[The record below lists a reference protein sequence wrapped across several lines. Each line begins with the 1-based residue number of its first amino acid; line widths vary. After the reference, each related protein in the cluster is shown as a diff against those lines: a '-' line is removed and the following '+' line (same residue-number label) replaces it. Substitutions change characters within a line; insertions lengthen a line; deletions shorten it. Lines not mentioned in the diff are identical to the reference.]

1 MKRLYFLIPNVTVAE
16 QIVNELYSIGLTDSD
31 IHTLAK
37 EGTPLT
43 GLPEAGYVHKS
54 DVLPAAKKGAALGG
68 ATGLLAGL
76 AALALPGVV
85 VAGGALLLAS
95 TLGGATLGAWTSS
108 LVGAAAPSSQL
119 EAFEEALKQGQILM
133 LVDLDAE
140 REEEIKNLVRRHHP
154 EVQIHDSES
163 ASKSLAHEA

>member
-1 MKRLYFLIPNVTVAE
+1 MKRLYFLIPNVSVAE
-16 QIVNELYSIGLTDSD
+16 QVVAELHATGLTDD
-31 IHTLAK
+31 NIHTLAK

-54 DVLPAAKKGAALGG
+54 DVVPALKKGAALGG

-76 AALALPGVV
+76 AAIALPGVV

-95 TLGGATLGAWTSS
+95 TLGGATLGAWASS

-133 LVDLDAE
+133 LVDLDAD
-140 REEEIKNLVRRHHP
+140 REDEISNLIRRHHP
-154 EVQIHDSES
+154 EVEIHDAES
-163 ASKSLAHEA
+163 ADNAMAHNG